1 MKIRVQVIVE
11 SDNGVGE
18 VVQDIAR
25 LERGQLRP
33 EELGLT
39 LTEAKGLLEGLQR
52 TVIEQQI
59 DEYSRQ
65 QSSCPLCGKQR
76 LRKGAHTIVFRT
88 IFGKIELSSPRLFHC
103 QCQPQPTRSFSPL
116 AELLVERMAP
126 ELLYLEAKFA
136 SLVSYGLSM
145 KLFEEVLPIGAE
157 INASTI
163 RNHTLAVAERLESEL
178 GDEQAFFIEGCE
190 RDWEEMPRPDM
201 PLTVGI
207 DGGYVDSCEQ
217 KGKKGGRFEVIVG
230 KSVTAEGESK
240 CFGLVNSYDTKPKR
254 RVFEVLKSQG
264 MQMNQQITFLS
275 DGGDTVR
282 ELQLYLNPQAE
293 HLLDWFHMSMPLTV
307 MNQMAKGLGPEESE
321 SRAGALKQLESIKW
335 YLWHGN
341 VFKALRRIDHL
352 EADLEGEVITG
363 ESLEKLRVTL
373 QEFQTYIENN
383 QQWIPNYGELWR
395 AGETISTAFGE
406 SAVDQVLSKRFVKKQ
421 QMSWSRRGAHL
432 LLQVR
437 TRALNEELREK
448 FDEWYPGFNAQSE
461 DQARAA

>member
-1 MKIRVQVIVE
+1 MSKKTNADSGHRKDKKMKIRVQVIVE
-11 SDNGVGE
+11 SDDGVGE
-18 VVQDIAR
+18 MVQEIAQ

-88 IFGKIELSSPRLFHC
+88 IFGKI
-103 QCQPQPTRSFSPL
+103 
-116 AELLVERMAP
+116 
-126 ELLYLEAKFA
+126 
-136 SLVSYGLSM
+136 GLSM

-293 HLLDWFHMSMPLTV
+293 HLLDWLHMSMPLTV